1 MSDEAKYSLQTFARD
16 AARVHCCRSNPNAR
30 RSPTVNL
37 GDLTVA
43 AWPLSTETVAA
54 LVATYPKRVPAK
66 DVTIHNYHFFRGDF
80 FVDSTILGALDPAPD
95 DSNYFSMAYKP
106 TLAHFAID
114 LTGDASTLTP
124 TTRPPPHTFAT
135 VVYFFPSTCVGG
147 AVTISDD
154 DWTTTFEALDGCFLS
169 FYSTC
174 NVTVAPITSG
184 HRSIAVYYAAYD
196 LGESGWH
203 DTVPKAWFAP
213 RPLPSIQ
220 ELQDV
225 ACHYDHEG
233 SIGVA
238 IGLETRSS
246 TFDSLNGRDKAIVDR
261 LLAADV
267 FDIALVRTGDD
278 DKKHTDANAAL
289 PETFHPLCG
298 TPALVQEIYEQTPIS
313 EFAADTD
320 EFEAPGCFLL
330 VWPKAARVHI
340 LGYNRLI
347 ALLRANM
354 DVDVLGFGSLHS
366 VLTAAFRYFYPRPR
380 DNDGRGSSLDG
391 SGFQLQ
397 EPESPGPDR
406 ITSKMAS
413 LLYEHGDLRLIETFL
428 DVHNQWADDE
438 TMANWIVAVL
448 RRFGASIFQHRLQT
462 ANVSR
467 SFVAQVVHLATA
479 GDVVAQS
486 IASDCI
492 RLWWPRL
499 MSNLLRKTVR
509 DAPMQVCRMFDIETY
524 MLTHP
529 MDLTASMYLRRYL
542 PEALVRKVAAY
553 LVAPPVSL
561 ADALRGS
568 AHLAGYLPAVIWPH
582 RNALSHARAA
592 SCIEVATEYLC
603 APGGHI
609 HFSTGHA
616 PSLVYLALL
625 TAGTPA
631 FAKVDAAVQ
640 KLRRYAVFTSECA
653 GLDTASLSTMEA
665 LVLNEYM
672 QPKQPP
678 T

>member
-1 MSDEAKYSLQTFARD
+1 MSDEDKYSLQTFARD
-16 AARVHCCRSNPNAR
+16 AARVHCCRSNPNVR
-30 RSPTVNL
+30 RSPTVKL

-43 AWPLSTETVAA
+43 TWPLSTETVAA
-54 LVATYPKRVPAK
+54 LIAAYPERVPAK
-66 DVTIHNYHFFRGDF
+66 DVTVHNYHFFRGDF
-80 FVDSTILGALDPAPD
+80 FVDSNILGALDPAPD

-124 TTRPPPHTFAT
+124 TSRPPPHTFAT

-174 NVTVAPITSG
+174 QVTVAPITSG
-184 HRSIAVYYAAYD
+184 HRSVAVYYAAYD

-203 DTVPKAWFAP
+203 DTVPTAWFAP

-225 ACHYDHEG
+225 AGHYDHDG

-246 TFDSLNGRDKAIVDR
+246 TFDSLHGRDKAIVDR

-267 FDIALVRTGDD
+267 YDIALVQTGDD
-278 DKKHTDANAAL
+278 GKKHTDANAAL
-289 PETFHPLCG
+289 PASFHPLCA
-298 TPALVQEIYEQTPIS
+298 TPTLVQEIYHQTPIH

-320 EFEAPGCFLL
+320 EYESPGCFLL

-347 ALLRANM
+347 ALLRAN
-354 DVDVLGFGSLHS
+354 VDGDDLGFGSLNS
-366 VLTAAFRYFYPRPR
+366 VFTAAFRYFYRRPR
-380 DNDGRGSSLDG
+380 DNDGRGSSLNR
-391 SGFQLQ
+391 SEFRSQ
-397 EPESPGPDR
+397 EPERPNPDQ
-406 ITSKMAS
+406 ITNKMAS
-413 LLYEHGDLRLIETFL
+413 VLYNHGDLHLIETFL
-428 DVHNQWADDE
+428 DVHDQWADDE
-438 TMANWIVAVL
+438 TMANWIVAVV
-448 RRFGASIFQHRLQT
+448 RRFGAARFQHRLQT
-462 ANVSR
+462 AHVTID
-467 SFVAQVVHLATA
+467 FAAHLVQLATA

-486 IASDCI
+486 IACDCI
-492 RLWWPRL
+492 PLWWPHL
-499 MSNLLRKTVR
+499 LSNLVQTFYKLQRVSR
-509 DAPMQVCRMFDIETY
+509 VFDVETY

-529 MDLTASMYLRRYL
+529 MDLTASMHLRRYL
-542 PEALVRKVAAY
+542 PEVLVHKVAAY

-561 ADALRGS
+561 ADALRDR
-568 AHLAGYLPAVIWPH
+568 AHLAGYLPAAMWPH
-582 RNALSHARAA
+582 RNALSQARAA
-592 SCIEVATEYLC
+592 SCIEAATEYLC
-603 APGGHI
+603 APGGGT
-609 HFSTGHA
+609 HFSTGHL

-653 GLDTASLSTMEA
+653 GLDTASLSTMQA
-665 LVLNEYM
+665 LVMDEYM